1 LRDFFY
7 NKSDLLVALAIILVA
22 AIVILSRVNAIMN
35 YPDTR
40 ETEAKTA
47 QSAQSDDVSAVD
59 ETEVTDELVATD
71 ESIAQ
76 DNAAGAD
83 EQTAQQEP
91 PATVEFII
99 SAGESAGK
107 IAENLHAQGLIEDE
121 SGFLAELVAQ
131 GADTKLKIG
140 TFTIPSGASVSEII
154 QILISYYPGS
164 EQ

>member
-40 ETEAKTA
+40 EAETQT
-47 QSAQSDDVSAVD
+47 AQSDDVSATG
-59 ETEVTDELVATD
+59 ETEVTDELVAAD
-71 ESIAQ
+71 EAAASGDA
-76 DNAAGAD
+76 AASGEEVAGAD

-154 QILISYYPGS
+154 QILIS
-164 EQ
+164 